1 MTTRGSFLIA
11 GATVAAAVTPG
22 ATSAASS
29 PYDFAAVAAALA
41 IPARHRQVFAVARV
55 AGGSA
60 ASLMRHS
67 LDAYEVTRGEGPGAL
82 HAAAVFYARGVVLGL
97 NDDAWHRYRLAEAVR
112 RRGES
117 LDAPDVTI
125 NPFAR
130 DLRAL
135 GTRGCTYLVCDNA
148 LADWATFLAT
158 SGFASDAS
166 IDDVRVDLRRAL
178 IPGAYLVPAGVAA
191 LNDAQEARF
200 TYVQASL

>member
-11 GATVAAAVTPG
+11 GATVAVVAPG
-22 ATSAASS
+22 AASAGAS
-29 PYDFAAVAAALA
+29 PYDFAAVSAALA

-60 ASLMRHS
+60 TALMRHS

-97 NDDAWHRYRLAEAVR
+97 RDDAWQRYRLAEAVR
-112 RRGES
+112 RRGEA

-125 NPFAR
+125 NPFAS

-135 GTRGCTYLVCDNA
+135 GMRGCTYLVCDNA

-166 IDDVRVDLRRAL
+166 IDAVHGDLRRAL
-178 IPGAYLVPAGVAA
+178 IAGAYLVPAGVAA